1 MVKGLRFSL
10 FSVKHLS
17 EKIKTN
23 EISPVDL
30 IEFCFDRIRKFNPSL
45 NAFIT
50 VIDEEDAYNNARIAE
65 REISQGNYRGP
76 LHGIPFSIK
85 DIIYAKDTRCTGGS
99 KILSEYIPKTDAT
112 CTKKIKEAGAILL
125 GTNNLNEFA
134 SGITGVN
141 PFYGNTK
148 NPWNMSRISGG
159 SSGGSAVAVST
170 GMACISLGTDTGG
183 SIRVPS
189 SLCGVVGLKPTYG
202 RVSKHGV
209 VPLAPSLDHVGCVT
223 RSAWDAAAVLECIS
237 GWDSSDHISNHKKV
251 PPYTKIIETSNF
263 GGISIGVPNDYFFDY
278 VHPEVE
284 SLFYQFLESIKS
296 LGYKVFDLDLQN
308 TERYYNT
315 WRKIRYAEA
324 SEIHAHWLKTRK
336 EDYSEEVREMLIQG
350 TKISAVDYIHA
361 MRIIN
366 EEIKKQLL
374 AMLRQKIEIIAV
386 PTTIIPAPRF
396 DELTVSDICGTVLQT
411 REALLRNTIVFN
423 STGFPAV
430 SIPIGLTK
438 DNMPVAVQ
446 MIGPP
451 FREEKILSV
460 AYNYECINNT
470 GIKFMPPSPFTS

>member
-1 MVKGLRFSL
+1 M
-10 FSVKHLS
+10 S

-76 LHGIPFSIK
+76 MHGIPFSIK
-85 DIIYAKDTRCTGGS
+85 DIIYAKGIRCTAGS

-112 CTKKIKEAGAILL
+112 CVKKMKEAGAILL

-159 SSGGSAVAVST
+159 SSGGCAVAVLT
-170 GMACISLGTDTGG
+170 GMALISLGTDTGG

-202 RVSKHGV
+202 RVSTYGV

-223 RSAWDAAAVLECIS
+223 KSVWDAAAVLECIS
-237 GWDSSDHISNHKKV
+237 GQISNHKKI
-251 PPYTKIIETSNF
+251 PLYTKIIENSNIV
-263 GGISIGVPNDYFFDY
+263 GAIGVPKDYFLDY
-278 VHPEVE
+278 VHSEVK
-284 SLFYQFLESIKS
+284 SLFYQFLESLKS
-296 LGYKVFDLDLQN
+296 LGYKVFDIDLQN
-308 TERYYNT
+308 SEKYYNS
-315 WRKIRYAEA
+315 WRYVRYAEA
-324 SEIHAHWLKTRK
+324 SEIHAQWLKTRA
-336 EDYSEEVREMLIQG
+336 EDYSEEVRDMLIEG
-350 TKISAVDYIHA
+350 TKISAIDYIHA

-366 EEIKKQLL
+366 EELKNELL
-374 AMLRQKIEIIAV
+374 MMLKQKIDVIAV

-396 DELTVSDICGTVLQT
+396 DELMITDNDSYVLQT
-411 REALLRNTIVFN
+411 REALLRNTILFN

-438 DNMPVAVQ
+438 DDMPVAVQ

-451 FREEKILSV
+451 FREDKILSV
-460 AYNYECINNT
+460 AYSYECINNT
-470 GIKFMPPSPFTS
+470 RIRFMPS